1 MMDSV
6 STPIADPNDD
16 REPHRHLGYLIR
28 RAQQLH
34 VATWARLV
42 SQDISSVQYSILAV
56 VDRLGEASQ
65 RELCDEVDL
74 DRSTI
79 ADLVARMERRGLL
92 DRHRSPADA
101 RRNVVRLTEVGES
114 ELNRLRPL
122 VEEVQRELVVGL
134 TDAEA
139 RRLQELLGV
148 MLGDVR
154 RGADAAAISET
165 TLASPNSDRAGYVA
179 GS

>member
-6 STPIADPNDD
+6 STPNDD

-56 VDRLGEASQ
+56 VERLGEASQ

-101 RRNVVRLTEVGES
+101 RRNVVRLTELGES
-114 ELNRLRPL
+114 ELIRLRPL
-122 VEEVQRELVVGL
+122 VEKVQRELVVGL

-139 RRLQELLGV
+139 QQLRRLLGL
-148 MLGDVR
+148 MLGDASR
-154 RGADAAAISET
+154 DDGAAAA
-165 TLASPNSDRAGYVA
+165 ASAHAQR
-179 GS
+179 